1 MHARVLFTLSA
12 AVLVASTAACSG
24 NDGKI
29 SVEPADSAL
38 TDEGNDTLFTV
49 KVDEAGQSEGY
60 ALDGL
65 KVKATPDDKDAI
77 DVVCTTND
85 ANGDGKLGKDETLS
99 CKEGASN
106 DFGKELSGKDVKIEL
121 FAKIDGDDQRVGDA
135 TWTPK

>member
-1 MHARVLFTLSA
+1 MHSRVLFTLCA
-12 AVLVASTAACSG
+12 AFVVASTAACSG

-29 SVEPADSAL
+29 SVEPADGTL
-38 TDEGNDTLFTV
+38 TDQGNDALFTV
-49 KVDEAGQSEGY
+49 KLDESGQSDGY

-65 KVKATPDDKDAI
+65 KVKATPDGKSAI

-106 DFGKELSGKDVKIEL
+106 DFGKDLSGKEVKVEL
-121 FAKIDGDDQRVGDA
+121 YAKIDGDDQRVGDA